1 MIEKRLHGGRKK
13 IKNLFYFTQI
23 AQICTDLIIFT
34 WFEWNAD
41 DADLTD
47 F

>member
-1 MIEKRLHGGRKK
+1 MEGEN
-13 IKNLFYFTQI
+13 NLKSFNYFTQI
-23 AQICTDLIIFT
+23 TRICTDLIIFT